1 MKRWASETKIQI
13 LEEIKEVGSVTAVA
27 NKHGISPKTVSS
39 WLRAE
44 RNKDVNDSNKTVRQ
58 LEKTIAERDR
68 QILVLKSL
76 LKKTYQVWNSEDE
89 LLKNL

>member
-1 MKRWASETKIQI
+1 MNRYSKEVKVQI
-13 LEEIKEVGSVTAVA
+13 LSEIKEVGSIEDVA
-27 NKHGISPKTVSS
+27 RKHNVNGKTIQN

-44 RNKDVNDSNKTVRQ
+44 RNKDVNDSNKQVRQ

-76 LKKTYQVWNSEDE
+76 SIESSRSMSNTMWL
-89 LLKNL
+89 